1 MIRFSDQDASLEKSE
16 GGEEESGEDVRR
28 GSSGKIE
35 AKKGP
40 RIPKGEK
47 LANQKAEALGAVTL
61 KGIPNESKIIHH
73 FS

>member
-1 MIRFSDQDASLEKSE
+1 M
-16 GGEEESGEDVRR
+16 RR

-35 AKKGP
+35 AKKGL

-61 KGIPNESKIIHH
+61 KGITIEPKIIHRIRKYSDRIIAVCRRFH
-73 FS
+73 SFCLALF